1 MGFAERKGI
10 KMLDRYGRTIDYM
23 RVSITDR
30 CNLRCRYCMPD
41 GISLVPMEQIMTYE
55 EIVLACRAAAQEG
68 VQYLK
73 VTGGEPLVRFGCAAL
88 IGMLKRIPGIRQVT
102 MTTNGVLLNQYL
114 PELVENGLD
123 AVNISLDTLKP
134 EVYRQLT
141 GTDALPDVLLG
152 IWKVLETGIQVKI
165 NSVLID
171 GVNHGEWLELAELS
185 KEMPVDVRFIEMM
198 PVGHGRDYHAVDNRV
213 LLEGLKKM
221 YPDLQKDG
229 RRHGNGPAVY
239 YQIPGAKGSVGLISA
254 IHGKFCQGCNRLRMD
269 AKGRVKP
276 CLCFGETV
284 DIMGLLRSPDLSD
297 REGLLREAFLRA
309 AQMKPESHVFE
320 VPGYI
325 TEQSQ
330 MVQIG
335 G

>member
-1 MGFAERKGI
+1 
-10 KMLDRYGRTIDYM
+10 
-23 RVSITDR
+23 
-30 CNLRCRYCMPD
+30 MPD

-68 VQYLK
+68 VRYLK
-73 VTGGEPLVRFGCAAL
+73 VTGGEPLVRFGCADL
-88 IGMLKRIPGIRQVT
+88 IGMLKEIPGIRQVT

-141 GTDALPDVLLG
+141 GTDALPDVFLG
-152 IWKVLETGIQVKI
+152 IQKALETGIQVKI

-171 GVNHGEWLELAELS
+171 GVNYGEWLELAELS

-198 PVGHGRDYHAVDNRV
+198 PVGHGRDYRAVDNRV
-213 LLEGLKKM
+213 LLESLKKR
-221 YPDLQKDG
+221 YPDLQKDE

-239 YQIPGAKGSVGLISA
+239 YQIPGAKGSVGFISA
-254 IHGKFCQGCNRLRMD
+254 IHGKFCQRCNRLRMD
-269 AKGRVKP
+269 AKGKLKP

-284 DIMGLLRSPDLSD
+284 DIMGLLRSPDLPD
-297 REGLLREAFLRA
+297 REGRLREAFRHA